1 MASQLQ
7 PTIIESSSAISLPVG
22 TTAQRPGYT
31 AIQWTNTGSQAYSVL
46 AGATP
51 TLTNTSWTAPT
62 GVTQVE
68 VLVVAGG
75 GSGGYPTV
83 TKWETGLAR
92 SVANTI
98 DDKVTWK
105 SLNKLV
111 RGKANTL
118 L

>member
-1 MASQLQ
+1 MNKLLLKKKLEKEEEEELMIGEDEELDEQDDA
-7 PTIIESSSAISLPVG
+7 A
-22 TTAQRPGYT
+22 
-31 AIQWTNTGSQAYSVL
+31 
-46 AGATP
+46 
-51 TLTNTSWTAPT
+51 APS
-62 GVTQVE
+62 
-68 VLVVAGG
+68 GG
-75 GSGGYPTV
+75 GTSGYPTV